1 MKRIFWALICVFAV
15 SASIEAHAQ
24 NYQFTLCGGSVG
36 GTWSLLGAGMDAA
49 LRKSYPGSSLTI
61 QSSAGGIANTKS
73 LTDKKCEFGF
83 LHAPEVKLALAG
95 SEPFPVKFPNLRL
108 IARLENWSPITFVL
122 TKEFADKYGIK
133 TVSDIAK
140 AKPPL
145 RVIIQKRGNVAGLL
159 AEAIFKESGFT
170 VDDIK
175 AWGGKILYG
184 ASQEQLNLMQ
194 DRRADG
200 GINVLYP
207 GTSSV
212 VEISKS
218 MPITLVSLTPEV
230 ADKIS
235 KEWSVD
241 KFTIDQSSYA
251 FLDRDI
257 PSVTLGA
264 QVVTIAETPDAVVT
278 AMLTAMTDNVD
289 SMKEMHSSFKKWMT
303 PQLFPS
309 AVGIPYHEAAKR
321 FFESRKIT
329 MPAN

>member
-1 MKRIFWALICVFAV
+1 MKRLFWALIATCAV
-15 SASIEAHAQ
+15 GLSNGANAQ
-24 NYQFTLCGGSVG
+24 SYQYTLCGGSVG

-49 LRKSYPGSSLTI
+49 LRKTYPGSSLTI

-95 SEPFPVKFPNLRL
+95 QAPFPVKFPDLRL
-108 IARLENWSPITFVL
+108 VARLENWSPITFVL
-122 TKEFADKYGIK
+122 TKDFADKYNIK

-170 VDDIK
+170 TEDII

-184 ASQEQLNLMQ
+184 ASQEQSNLMQ

-200 GINVLYP
+200 GLNVLYP

-212 VEISKS
+212 VEISKNV
-218 MPITLVSLTPEV
+218 PITLVSLTPEV

-235 KEWSVD
+235 KEWNVD
-241 KFTIDQSSYA
+241 KFTIEKGSYP

-257 PSVTLGA
+257 QSVTLGA
-264 QVVTIAETPDAVVT
+264 QVVTVAGTPDAVVT
-278 AMLTAMTDNVD
+278 TMLTAMTDKVE
-289 SMKEMHSSFKKWMT
+289 SIQEMHASFKKWMT
-303 PQLFPS
+303 PQMFPS
-309 AVGIPYHEAAKR
+309 AVGLPYHEAAKR
-321 FFESRKIT
+321 FFEVRHLGAKS
-329 MPAN
+329 N